1 MSVYKLFQ
9 QFLFFYIW
17 STTFLERV
25 IKQTQKTT
33 RLLINSF
40 SDETLYFFP
49 DSVVPLIVGNKTP
62 IIISPDLE
70 SCCWSFHKNVFKFIT
85 EENNISNKLPYLSAS
100 LYKDGTFV
108 ADLSE
113 WIQNIEVIS
122 HKELPIRFLVFA
134 WAYQTNSILESYTS
148 SNYFLEVI
156 TIDGDEIRLDI
167 KTT

>member
-1 MSVYKLFQ
+1 MSIYKLFQ

-33 RLLINSF
+33 KVIFNSF

-49 DSVVPLIVGNKTP
+49 DSIVPLIVGNKNP
-62 IIISPDLE
+62 VIISPDLE
-70 SCCWSFHKNVFKFIT
+70 SNCWSFHNKIFKFMT
-85 EENNISNKLPYLSAS
+85 EEDNISNKLPYLSAS
-100 LYKDGTFV
+100 LYKDGAFV

-122 HKELPIRFLVFA
+122 SRNLPIRFLVFA
-134 WAYQTNSILESYTS
+134 WAYQSSFVLESYTA
-148 SNYFLEVI
+148 SNYLLEVI
-156 TIDGDEIRLDI
+156 TIDGDEIRLDV
-167 KTT
+167 KTM